1 MASSSR
7 ALNSLE
13 ISIHRM
19 IIGCKDEIATQA
31 DIEGINTSKEERAN
45 ALNFLLS
52 AGMVKLLQIEGSK
65 KVVYKG
71 IRQKEAKSK
80 TALDKDVQSVL
91 EQIEESKNEGI
102 WTKAIQRRT
111 DLPQK
116 VVDKSLK
123 VLEQKGLIKRIKSV
137 KYPTRRMYMSFHLTP
152 SEEVTGGVWYTDQE
166 FDTAFVNIL
175 LDHIYNY
182 IAQHSLP
189 PPTPACLRPLY
200 PRSEIVRFPD
210 IRRITD
216 WVKRSGISEVKLRES
231 DIESLLRV
239 LEFDGRIER
248 IPSSLSLIEMSSDE
262 EGGRGGKGKSKTP
275 LKRKRVGNGMND
287 NDPANKWS
295 KKAKREEY
303 DTDDDDMA
311 LSRKNGRKDESDTD
325 TDGGRGGSKGKKVAK
340 RGRYSDTDEDLAG
353 GRSRAGH
360 SKTRSHGGYDTE
372 EVSDD
377 DRIGRQRSLKDA
389 SSVYRAV
396 RPPTEDT
403 EADGHGFSMFSG
415 SLFGGS
421 WVGGQGRLPW
431 AEAPCVQCPQVD
443 FCQETGPV
451 NASSCHYYDQWLDPE
466 RVVQKSRSRAND
478 AQEDNEAALA
488 IEVESS

>member
-1 MASSSR
+1 
-7 ALNSLE
+7 
-13 ISIHRM
+13 
-19 IIGCKDEIATQA
+19 
-31 DIEGINTSKEERAN
+31 
-45 ALNFLLS
+45 
-52 AGMVKLLQIEGSK
+52 
-65 KVVYKG
+65 
-71 IRQKEAKSK
+71 
-80 TALDKDVQSVL
+80 
-91 EQIEESKNEGI
+91 
-102 WTKAIQRRT
+102 
-111 DLPQK
+111 
-116 VVDKSLK
+116 
-123 VLEQKGLIKRIKSV
+123 
-137 KYPTRRMYMSFHLTP
+137 MYMSFHLTP

-182 IAQHSLP
+182 IAQRVNSMPLSLNLVHELTNSLQSLP
-189 PPTPACLRPLY
+189 PPTASCSRPLY

-210 IRRITD
+210 TRRITD
-216 WVKRSGISEVKLRES
+216 WVKKSGISEVELRES

-262 EGGRGGKGKSKTP
+262 EDGRATKGKSKAP
-275 LKRKRVGNGMND
+275 LKRKRDVKGPND
-287 NDPANKWS
+287 NDPSNKWS

-303 DTDDDDMA
+303 ETDDDDLA
-311 LSRKNGRKDESDTD
+311 SKGRRNGRKDESDTD
-325 TDGGRGGSKGKKVAK
+325 TDDLRSGMKGKKAAK
-340 RGRYSDTDEDLAG
+340 RGRYSDTDDDHAG
-353 GRSRAGH
+353 ARGRAGH
-360 SKTRSHGGYDTE
+360 PKARSHGGYDTE

-377 DRIGRQRSLKDA
+377 DRPGHQRYLKDA
-389 SSVYRAV
+389 SFVYRAI
-396 RPPTEDT
+396 RPPTEDGLGDA
-403 EADGHGFSMFSG
+403 EFEGHGTSSGFSMFSG

-466 RVVQKSRSRAND
+466 RVVQKKKNRASD
-478 AQEDNEAALA
+478 VQEDNEAALA